1 MLCLVLEAAA
11 WPQHHEKHWLLRVQ
25 RWGHVPQPSP
35 HITRLGTSQR
45 STGRETQE
53 SEGPWRAE
61 PLQSLRHMAAGG
73 RGHQPSLPASNGAGS
88 LPRAAL
94 AVRGAWAQL
103 GSPCPAVTPG
113 WCQPSSSLPHG
124 WQGCQHQVP
133 AAEQSQAQ
141 LRRGWS
147 HSWPCPGEPC
157 VTQGHPGEPSEVPRS
172 GPAGH
177 GAGDLPGALM
187 CSLWQPALP

>member
-1 MLCLVLEAAA
+1 M
-11 WPQHHEKHWLLRVQ
+11 Q

-45 STGRETQE
+45 CTGRETWE

-73 RGHQPSLPASNGAGS
+73 REDTSHPCQPAMVLGACPEQPWQSGVPGHSWAALVLPSPLGGASLPPLCLTAG
-88 LPRAAL
+88 RAAST
-94 AVRGAWAQL
+94 RCQL
-103 GSPCPAVTPG
+103 
-113 WCQPSSSLPHG
+113 
-124 WQGCQHQVP
+124 
-133 AAEQSQAQ
+133 QSRAQAQ
-141 LRRGWS
+141 LMRGWS

-177 GAGDLPGALM
+177 GAGHLPGALM